1 MVDLIEM
8 EKDSE
13 GSVTQAFHFRASCV
27 SCQWEERVAAATI
40 WPIYGSCRG
49 A

>member
-1 MVDLIEM
+1 MIDLIEM

-13 GSVTQAFHFRASCV
+13 GSVTKAFHFRASFLF
-27 SCQWEERVAAATI
+27 CQWEELVAAATI